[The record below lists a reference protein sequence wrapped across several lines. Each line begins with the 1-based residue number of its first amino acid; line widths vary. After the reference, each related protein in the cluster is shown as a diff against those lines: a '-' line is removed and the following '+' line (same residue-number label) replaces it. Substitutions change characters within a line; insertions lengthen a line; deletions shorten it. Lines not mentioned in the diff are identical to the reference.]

1 MTGITVRLKADTTG
15 TTVIPVV
22 SGFSRTVVQSAQPE
36 MTRVPQFDNERAVSW
51 KSVIPAHTESTL
63 HRHDRYRTV
72 IGIVGG
78 ELATV
83 TADGHRTVTRYET
96 GKAYWQEPMRPG
108 EMHKDVNDT
117 NATIELLVVEIK
129 SALVAQAF
137 RPANGRPGSPE
148 GLRYG
153 NFETRS
159 K

>member
-1 MTGITVRLKADTTG
+1 MARKIVVMSAAVVAVVFGLNRTIAQTAKA
-15 TTVIPVV
+15 
-22 SGFSRTVVQSAQPE
+22 E

-51 KSVIPAHTESTL
+51 KSVIPPHTESTL

-78 ELATV
+78 ELTTV

-117 NATIELLVVEIK
+117 TATIELLVVELK
-129 SALVAQAF
+129 
-137 RPANGRPGSPE
+137 
-148 GLRYG
+148 
-153 NFETRS
+153 
-159 K
+159 

>member
-1 MTGITVRLKADTTG
+1 MTRKILITYATLVVVMFGLTTTIAQTPKA
-15 TTVIPVV
+15 
-22 SGFSRTVVQSAQPE
+22 E

-51 KSVIPAHTESTL
+51 KSVIPPHTESTL

-78 ELATV
+78 ELTTV

-108 EMHKDVNDT
+108 ETHKDVNDT

-129 SALVAQAF
+129 
-137 RPANGRPGSPE
+137 
-148 GLRYG
+148 
-153 NFETRS
+153 
-159 K
+159 